1 MRSLTPGSC
10 AGPAQVTNS
19 KHAFCY
25 GIVTLST
32 ACRDGVSRPCACQQS
47 GPSGRRG
54 RPQVNKPLEG
64 VKTVH
69 RTLSCCLRGLALASA
84 LLLPSAA
91 YAQGQTQV
99 IVSGV
104 GYLQYVY
111 QLKDTAN
118 HNNNFDVTRAYV
130 NLIGR
135 FAGGVG
141 ARVTLDVNRPAGD
154 NSLRYRLKYAFA
166 TYTPT
171 GSPLTFKLGMIHT
184 PWVDFEETLWEYRM
198 QGTIALDRNAYL
210 TSSDIGFGVDGKW
223 GPDNVNMQLAFVNG
237 EGYSGGPG
245 DQRKDIEGRVSV
257 RVLMTNDSSRVG
269 GLRISGYGGYGK
281 PTTGGQRNRFLGMLS
296 YRTKQITLAGEF
308 ATAKD
313 SVTGTPTPSVTGRVI
328 TAFGV
333 YKVPSSRV
341 AVIAR
346 VDIVDPN
353 TSATGDKQTRIIG
366 GVSYQLSPNLRLLL
380 DIDNLSYESTPTPAQ
395 EAVRSQAL
403 FQTQITF

>member
-1 MRSLTPGSC
+1 
-10 AGPAQVTNS
+10 
-19 KHAFCY
+19 
-25 GIVTLST
+25 
-32 ACRDGVSRPCACQQS
+32 
-47 GPSGRRG
+47 
-54 RPQVNKPLEG
+54 
-64 VKTVH
+64 VH
-69 RTLSCCLRGLALASA
+69 RTLSYGLRGIALASA
-84 LLLPSAA
+84 LMLPSAA

-171 GSPLTFKLGMIHT
+171 GSPLLFKLGMIHT
-184 PWVDFEETLWEYRM
+184 PWVDFEEALWDYRM
-198 QGTIALDRNAYL
+198 QGTIAMDRNGYL

-245 DQRKDIEGRVSV
+245 DQRKDIEGRVSW
-257 RVLMTNDSSRVG
+257 RVLMTDDSSRTG

-281 PTTGGQRNRFLGMLS
+281 PTGGGQRNRFLGMLS
-296 YRTKQITLAGEF
+296 YRTKAITLAGEF
-308 ATAKD
+308 ATTKD
-313 SVTGTPTPSVTGRVI
+313 SLTATPTPSVTGRVI
-328 TAFGV
+328 SAFGV
-333 YKVPSSRV
+333 YRVPNSKVG
-341 AVIAR
+341 VIAR

-353 TSATGDKQTRIIG
+353 TGTAANADKQTRIIG
-366 GVSYQLSPNLRLLL
+366 GISYQLSPNLRLLL
-380 DIDNLSYESTPTPAQ
+380 DIDNLSYQGTPTPAQ

>member
-1 MRSLTPGSC
+1 MHRST
-10 AGPAQVTNS
+10 
-19 KHAFCY
+19 
-25 GIVTLST
+25 ST
-32 ACRDGVSRPCACQQS
+32 G
-47 GPSGRRG
+47 
-54 RPQVNKPLEG
+54 
-64 VKTVH
+64 
-69 RTLSCCLRGLALASA
+69 LRGLAIASA
-84 LLLPSAA
+84 LLFPSAA
-91 YAQGQTQV
+91 YAQQTQV

-118 HNNNFDVTRAYV
+118 HVNNFDVTRAYV
-130 NLIGR
+130 NLIGK

-141 ARVTLDVNRPAGD
+141 ARVTLDVNRPTGD

-171 GSPLTFKLGMIHT
+171 ASPLTFKLGMIHT
-184 PWVDFEETLWEYRM
+184 PWVDFEEALWEYRM
-198 QGTIALDRNAYL
+198 QGTIALDRNGYL

-223 GPDNVNMQLAFVNG
+223 GADNVNMQLAFVNG

-245 DQRKDIEGRVSV
+245 DQRKDLEGRVSV
-257 RVLMTNDSSRVG
+257 RVLSTDDSSRVG

-281 PTTGGQRNRFLGMLS
+281 PTTGGQRNRFLGMVS
-296 YRTKQITLAGEF
+296 YKSKQITLAGELA
-308 ATAKD
+308 ATKD
-313 SVTGTPTPSVTGRVI
+313 SVTGTPTSSITGRVI

-333 YKVPSSRV
+333 YKVPNSNIGL
-341 AVIAR
+341 IAR

-353 TSATGDKQTRIIG
+353 TSAANDKQTRIIG

-380 DIDNLSYESTPTPAQ
+380 DIDNVSYEGTPTPAQ

>member
-1 MRSLTPGSC
+1 MHRST
-10 AGPAQVTNS
+10 
-19 KHAFCY
+19 
-25 GIVTLST
+25 ST
-32 ACRDGVSRPCACQQS
+32 G
-47 GPSGRRG
+47 
-54 RPQVNKPLEG
+54 
-64 VKTVH
+64 
-69 RTLSCCLRGLALASA
+69 LRGLAIASA
-84 LLLPSAA
+84 LLFPSAA
-91 YAQGQTQV
+91 YAQQTQV

-111 QLKDTAN
+111 QLKDTTN
-118 HNNNFDVTRAYV
+118 HANNFDVTRAYV
-130 NLIGR
+130 NLIGK

-141 ARVTLDVNRPAGD
+141 ARVTLDVNRPTGD

-171 GSPLTFKLGMIHT
+171 ASPLTFKLGMIHT

-223 GPDNVNMQLAFVNG
+223 GVDNVNMQLAFVNG

-245 DQRKDIEGRVSV
+245 DQRKDLEGRVSV
-257 RVLMTNDSSRVG
+257 RVLSTDDSSRVG

-281 PTTGGQRNRFLGMLS
+281 PTTGGQRNRFLGMVS
-296 YRTKQITLAGEF
+296 YKSKQITLAGELA
-308 ATAKD
+308 ATKD
-313 SVTGTPTPSVTGRVI
+313 SVTGTPTSSVTGRVI

-333 YKVPSSRV
+333 YKVPNTKIGL
-341 AVIAR
+341 IAR

-353 TSATGDKQTRIIG
+353 TSAANDKQTRIIG

-380 DIDNLSYESTPTPAQ
+380 DIDNLSYEGTPTPAQ

>member
-1 MRSLTPGSC
+1 M
-10 AGPAQVTNS
+10 
-19 KHAFCY
+19 
-25 GIVTLST
+25 
-32 ACRDGVSRPCACQQS
+32 
-47 GPSGRRG
+47 
-54 RPQVNKPLEG
+54 
-64 VKTVH
+64 H

-198 QGTIALDRNAYL
+198 QGTTVLDRNGYL

-245 DQRKDIEGRVSV
+245 DQRKDVEARVSV
-257 RVLMTNDSSRVG
+257 RALMTDDSSRVG

-281 PTTGGQRNRFLGMLS
+281 PSTGGQRNRFLGMVS
-296 YRTKQITLAGEF
+296 FKTKHVTLAALF
-308 ATAKD
+308 AAVKD
-313 SVTGTPTPSVTGRVI
+313 SVTGTPTPSVSGRVMS
-328 TAFGV
+328 AFGV
-333 YKVPSSRV
+333 YKVPNSKV
-341 AVIAR
+341 GFIAR

-353 TSATGDKQTRIIG
+353 TGSAANSDKQTRIIG
-366 GVSYQLSPNLRLLL
+366 GISYQLSPNLRLLL
-380 DIDNLSYESTPTPAQ
+380 DIDNLSYQGTPTPAQ

>member
-1 MRSLTPGSC
+1 MHRSVSTGLRSL
-10 AGPAQVTNS
+10 A
-19 KHAFCY
+19 
-25 GIVTLST
+25 I
-32 ACRDGVSRPCACQQS
+32 
-47 GPSGRRG
+47 
-54 RPQVNKPLEG
+54 
-64 VKTVH
+64 
-69 RTLSCCLRGLALASA
+69 ASA
-84 LLLPSAA
+84 LALPRVA

-99 IVSGV
+99 VVSGV

-118 HNNNFDVTRAYV
+118 HVNNFDVTRAYV
-130 NLIGR
+130 NLIGK

-166 TYTPT
+166 TYQPT
-171 GSPLTFKLGMIHT
+171 GSALTYKLGMIHT
-184 PWVDFEETLWEYRM
+184 PWIDFEETLWEYRM
-198 QGTIALDRNAYL
+198 QGTIALDRNGYL

-223 GPDNVNMQLAFVNG
+223 GADNVNMQLAFVNG
-237 EGYSGGPG
+237 ESYSGGPG
-245 DQRKDIEGRVSV
+245 DQRKDVEGRVSV
-257 RVLMTNDSSRVG
+257 RVLSTDDSSRVG

-281 PTTGGQRNRFLGMLS
+281 PTTGGQRNRFLGMVS
-296 YRTKQITLAGEF
+296 YKSKQITLAGEL
-308 ATAKD
+308 ATTKD
-313 SVTGTPTPSVTGRVI
+313 SVTGTPTSSVTGRVI

-333 YKVPSSRV
+333 YKVPNSKI
-341 AVIAR
+341 ALIAR

-353 TSATGDKQTRIIG
+353 TSASGDKQTRIIG

-380 DIDNLSYESTPTPAQ
+380 DIDNLSYEGTPTPAQ

>member
-1 MRSLTPGSC
+1 MHRST
-10 AGPAQVTNS
+10 
-19 KHAFCY
+19 
-25 GIVTLST
+25 ST
-32 ACRDGVSRPCACQQS
+32 G
-47 GPSGRRG
+47 
-54 RPQVNKPLEG
+54 
-64 VKTVH
+64 
-69 RTLSCCLRGLALASA
+69 LRGLAIASA
-84 LLLPSAA
+84 LLFPSAA
-91 YAQGQTQV
+91 YAQQTQV

-118 HNNNFDVTRAYV
+118 HVNNFDVTRAYV

-171 GSPLTFKLGMIHT
+171 ASPLTFKLGMIHT

-223 GPDNVNMQLAFVNG
+223 GADNVNMQLAFVNG
-237 EGYSGGPG
+237 ESYSGGPG
-245 DQRKDIEGRVSV
+245 DQRKDLEGRVSV
-257 RVLMTNDSSRVG
+257 RVLSTDDSSRVG

-281 PTTGGQRNRFLGMLS
+281 PTTGGQRNRFLGMVS
-296 YRTKQITLAGEF
+296 YKSKQITLAGEL
-308 ATAKD
+308 ATTKD

-333 YKVPSSRV
+333 YKVPNTKIGL
-341 AVIAR
+341 IAR

-353 TSATGDKQTRIIG
+353 TSAANDKQTRIIG

-380 DIDNLSYESTPTPAQ
+380 DIDNLSYEGTPTPAQ